1 LGPHLFRERRVV
13 RRIVCLG
20 VTVLALLAASS
31 ASSRPPVLGT
41 EDACACG
48 GLKEL
53 VAGWPIGDGVWRCVY
68 VVNRQTI
75 VYENHYGGC

>member
-1 LGPHLFRERRVV
+1 M
-13 RRIVCLG
+13 
-20 VTVLALLAASS
+20 VLALLAAGGAS
-31 ASSRPPVLGT
+31 ALPRFGT

-53 VAGWPIGDGVWRCVY
+53 VASWPVGGGVWRCVY
-68 VVNRQTI
+68 VINRQTV

>member
-1 LGPHLFRERRVV
+1 V
-13 RRIVCLG
+13 RRLTIICVMA
-20 VTVLALLAASS
+20 VALMAAGS
-31 ASSRPPVLGT
+31 ATSKPPVFGM

-53 VAGWPIGDGVWRCVY
+53 VAGWPIGDGVWRCLY
-68 VVNRQTI
+68 VVNRQTL